1 MPIHPPV
8 TGVGA
13 WSLRDY
19 GGQVAARDV
28 LRDAAPNRAR
38 KIRAEFALPFSGSAD
53 CSDNESPAMAESCL
67 MLCAWS
73 SHLERGRRGLRE
85 FSWFSRSRQVTQRQS
100 EGTPCRS
107 KGRSRRV
114 SVAKLRLTKNAQCRS
129 LETVSTLRRIIAVVL
144 LALWLPA
151 TQYCT
156 LVAAGVFADET
167 QASAADDCCN
177 TNDRC
182 SRDACN
188 LLENGVIKP
197 ANEMAKVLAPDLSAC
212 LCFICLRFVQP
223 GVADESALMVSAPEH
238 PLDWESTWHF
248 VRRAAPLARAPS
260 LVG

>member
-1 MPIHPPV
+1 LTLQV
-8 TGVGA
+8 TRGI
-13 WSLRDY
+13 SLNGMDW
-19 GGQVAARDV
+19 VFTV
-28 LRDAAPNRAR
+28 LRR
-38 KIRAEFALPFSGSAD
+38 RAEID
-53 CSDNESPAMAESCL
+53 KM
-67 MLCAWS
+67 
-73 SHLERGRRGLRE
+73 
-85 FSWFSRSRQVTQRQS
+85 SRIEVYMCVFRF
-100 EGTPCRS
+100 
-107 KGRSRRV
+107 
-114 SVAKLRLTKNAQCRS
+114 
-129 LETVSTLRRIIAVVL
+129 RRIVALVL

-156 LVAAGVFADET
+156 LVAAGVLADET

-223 GVADESALMVSAPEH
+223 GVADESTLMVSAPEH